1 MDMIFEVI
9 SFIIAVIG
17 IPASIDYYPRKFP
30 IIKKGWYLITNN
42 HYNVKI
48 IGTKE
53 YISFEYDLKT
63 IKKVIHEKY
72 SVYKINL
79 LNKNSINVYLKNM
92 PAPYKILFTPSYNE
106 TNKLYLIKVT
116 ISLEGDVK
124 CSYRDK
130 NNKYLNIESE
140 LFTIIEETY
149 EITPSF
155 KWFSLVAY
163 TEDVTDKPL
172 KKEMKL
178 LTCEDTKIQIDKT
191 SKYMKINSD
200 SINNIIAC
208 LNSNIIQII

>member
-92 PAPYKILFTPSYNE
+92 KNFRDFLSENNLE
-106 TNKLYLIKVT
+106 N
-116 ISLEGDVK
+116 SLRFWKKFLGDDFD
-124 CSYRDK
+124 Y
-130 NNKYLNIESE
+130 
-140 LFTIIEETY
+140 
-149 EITPSF
+149 
-155 KWFSLVAY
+155 
-163 TEDVTDKPL
+163 
-172 KKEMKL
+172 
-178 LTCEDTKIQIDKT
+178 
-191 SKYMKINSD
+191 SKS
-200 SINNIIAC
+200 S
-208 LNSNIIQII
+208 